1 MQIKGKWRDNTA
13 YFGSLNQSSCPYDL
27 SNKLK
32 SLFCKIIKGDQ
43 KNNMSDK
50 IKVGISIGDVNG
62 IGLEVIIKTLSD
74 SRVLDYCTP
83 IVYGHTNVASFHR
96 KTLTIG
102 DFAFNVISN
111 ASQAHSKRP
120 NMINCWE
127 EDVKI
132 ELGLTTETGGKY
144 AFLSLEKAMDDLL
157 NGSIDALVTAPIN
170 KHNIQNE
177 NFQFAGHTEY
187 IQSKTNSS
195 DSLMFLVSEDLRVGV
210 VTGHIP
216 VAEIPQKI
224 TIEKIIAKLNLMNQS
239 LKKDFWVQKPKIAV
253 LGLNPHAG
261 DNGLIGNEELE
272 IIIPAIAQANAQ
284 GIFAFG
290 PYSADGFFA
299 NSTYAQFDAVLAMYH
314 DQGLIPFKQI
324 SFYNGVN
331 FTAGLPVVRT
341 SPDHGTGYDIAGKNL
356 ASEHSFREALF
367 TAVNI
372 VERRKESAELTAR
385 PLKINRLSRDRD

>member
-1 MQIKGKWRDNTA
+1 
-13 YFGSLNQSSCPYDL
+13 
-27 SNKLK
+27 
-32 SLFCKIIKGDQ
+32 
-43 KNNMSDK
+43 MSDK

-62 IGLEVIIKTLSD
+62 IGLEVIIKTLVD
-74 SRVLDYCTP
+74 NRILEYCTP
-83 IVYGHTNVASFHR
+83 IVYGHTKVASFHR
-96 KTLTIG
+96 KTLSIT
-102 DFAFNVISN
+102 DFSFNVITSP
-111 ASQAHSKRP
+111 SQAHAKRP

-144 AFLSLEKAMDDLL
+144 AFLSLEKAMNDLL
-157 NGSIDALVTAPIN
+157 AGQIDALVTAPIN

-177 NFQFAGHTEY
+177 EFQFAGHTEY
-187 IQSKTNSS
+187 IQAKTSS
-195 DSLMFLVSEDLRVGV
+195 ADSLMFLVSEDLRVGV

-216 VAEIPQKI
+216 VSEIPQKV
-224 TIEKIIAKLNLMNQS
+224 TTEKILAKLNLMHQS

-261 DNGLIGNEELE
+261 DNGLIGNEEIE
-272 IIIPAIAQANAQ
+272 TIIPAIEQANNQ

-299 NSTYAQFDAVLAMYH
+299 NNTYAQFDAVLAMYH

-324 SFYNGVN
+324 SFHNGVN

-356 ASEHSFREALF
+356 ASEQSFREAIF

-372 VERRKESAELTAR
+372 VERRRESAELSAN
-385 PLKINRLSRDRD
+385 PLKISRLSKDRD